1 MKKTINSACV
11 FYILLLKT
19 KMNQIIN
26 QFKNNRKSGLVVSI
40 VSIPLSISLAIASWA
55 TPLQWLISA
64 IRAMW
69 LASIFSSSKHNVF
82 WPAGAL
88 SGIILAFSL
97 SHWPAFLPYIAITS
111 WVFLLVAY
119 ISKAIRYITLIPA
132 AWLQWFLF
140 AVWLTILISQIP
152 SWLWITI
159 PTHEK
164 IYLNIIEIFN
174 SLWKTNI
181 ISLVM
186 TIGWLWFLFFT
197 KKKRP
202 KIPWAIILS
211 LIGIAIWAAI
221 QQEWLPHVSLLIDK
235 YPNLSFWLRDFSYTK
250 ELKTIWSNSHIIFEI
265 IKVSAVIAIVTILET
280 IISWKIW
287 EKMTKVSFDKDKEIF
302 GNAIVNIG
310 SWLMWWIPATA
321 VLVRTALNV
330 KSWASSKYSQW
341 IAALST
347 LIISALLFNNIF
359 TLLPMSIIAAILIF
373 IAVWIMDFSILKKFY
388 TYKKT
393 SFYIILITIT
403 FSILFDTIVG
413 ILVWTI
419 LTLLIFIAR
428 ITYTDPRVT
437 IFRKKDFF
445 TKTKLTT
452 YIKKQEIGDII
463 IIKFAW
469 ELNYLNIDYQF
480 NEIKKIKSGSIIIFS
495 FEQISDIDIDGLEYL
510 EDIIHYL
517 EHKKV
522 VIYITW
528 RNKWIKDICLRTK
541 TINEL
546 NEKWFIYNSKTE
558 LLRQLWI

>member
-1 MKKTINSACV
+1 
-11 FYILLLKT
+11 
-19 KMNQIIN
+19 
-26 QFKNNRKSGLVVSI
+26 
-40 VSIPLSISLAIASWA
+40 
-55 TPLQWLISA
+55 
-64 IRAMW
+64 
-69 LASIFSSSKHNVF
+69 
-82 WPAGAL
+82 
-88 SGIILAFSL
+88 
-97 SHWPAFLPYIAITS
+97 
-111 WVFLLVAY
+111 
-119 ISKAIRYITLIPA
+119 
-132 AWLQWFLF
+132 
-140 AVWLTILISQIP
+140 
-152 SWLWITI
+152 
-159 PTHEK
+159 
-164 IYLNIIEIFN
+164 
-174 SLWKTNI
+174 
-181 ISLVM
+181 
-186 TIGWLWFLFFT
+186 
-197 KKKRP
+197 
-202 KIPWAIILS
+202 
-211 LIGIAIWAAI
+211 
-221 QQEWLPHVSLLIDK
+221 
-235 YPNLSFWLRDFSYTK
+235 
-250 ELKTIWSNSHIIFEI
+250 
-265 IKVSAVIAIVTILET
+265 
-280 IISWKIW
+280 
-287 EKMTKVSFDKDKEIF
+287 
-302 GNAIVNIG
+302 
-310 SWLMWWIPATA
+310 
-321 VLVRTALNV
+321 
-330 KSWASSKYSQW
+330 
-341 IAALST
+341 
-347 LIISALLFNNIF
+347 
-359 TLLPMSIIAAILIF
+359 
-373 IAVWIMDFSILKKFY
+373 MDFSILKKFY